1 MYYIDLTKVKD
12 HSGTEGRI
20 SRPPSVVIASS
31 SKNKDNIVVGF
42 ENTSISGIYFYNLTQ
57 L

>member
-1 MYYIDLTKVKD
+1 MYYIDLTKAKD
-12 HSGTEGRI
+12 NQGADGRL

-42 ENTSISGIYFYNLTQ
+42 ENTSISGI
-57 L
+57 